1 MEKIHEFISDLLVRR
16 GITDLPDDIREQTI
30 DEMTDLLL
38 DEIDNAAIDAL
49 PEDKAIEL
57 ANGLENGS
65 IKQEDVANF
74 MKAAGLDLE
83 QISFDTM
90 QEFGALYLGDKIA
103 PKVGDDFDEEEEE
116 K

>member
-57 ANGLENGS
+57 AD
-65 IKQEDVANF
+65 K
-74 MKAAGLDLE
+74 LDDE
-83 QISFDTM
+83 SFDDEKVAQFMQDSGIDLQRIALETM
-90 QEFGALYLGDKIA
+90 LQFRMLYLGEAEA
-103 PKVGDDFDEEEEE
+103 PKAEESAEAAE
-116 K
+116 